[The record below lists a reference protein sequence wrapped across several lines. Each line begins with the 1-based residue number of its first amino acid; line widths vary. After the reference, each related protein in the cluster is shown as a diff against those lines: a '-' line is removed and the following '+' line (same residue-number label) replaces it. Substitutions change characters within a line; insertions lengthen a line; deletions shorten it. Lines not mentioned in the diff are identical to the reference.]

1 MTKKEVQSIWQ
12 EHRSYIVNVLGIF
25 GFIALFL
32 FWLPPLL
39 SFTWHY
45 LSCFFLVLVSYL
57 CKKLGKQKLVVGIA
71 AIVLLIAVAG
81 FFLIYFGPFV
91 ESNKS
96 FYEYLTK
103 YGVSAPFLSLFS
115 PASPS
120 GLHFGSQKHNSRRT
134 DPGQSRTQ
142 T

>member
-57 CKKLGKQKLVVGIA
+57 CKKLGKQKLVVEIA

-103 YGVSAPFLSLFS
+103 YGVCTLPIFIFPCIAVWFALWKP
-115 PASPS
+115 
-120 GLHFGSQKHNSRRT
+120 KHNIGRT
-134 DPGQSRTQ
+134 DP
-142 T
+142 